1 MKFRLLV
8 CSSLLAL
15 AATGFAQ
22 SEKTPFWGAKA
33 PVPFDT
39 PTDQLKHGEFTWAPQ
54 LAPEGP
60 IEVVVSLDEQRAYA
74 YRNGIRI
81 GEATIS
87 SGKAGHRTP
96 TGVFTTKLKDVNHHS
111 SLYNDAAMPYT
122 QRLTNDGVALHAG
135 GIPGYPESHGCVHL
149 PSEFA
154 RLLFQASPLGMT
166 VVIADAK
173 SEPADVDHPAFL
185 SPITAK
191 GQVEEN
197 RRLLPKE
204 SYRWQ
209 LDKSPAG
216 PVSVLLSRY
225 DNRVVVIRNGIEIG
239 RSRIVVKD
247 PQRPLG
253 THVYVVKA
261 SANSA
266 DPASRPTWT
275 GVGLVGHM
283 DDANTP
289 PSPDAMQRIVIP
301 DEFRRDLVPLLVS
314 GTTLMVTDAPIL
326 EETTG
331 RQMAVLSSNPEA

>member
-1 MKFRLLV
+1 MQFRLLV

-22 SEKTPFWGAKA
+22 TEKTPFWGAKA

-96 TGVFTTKLKDVNHHS
+96 TGVFTTKLKDADHHS

-331 RQMAVLSSNPEA
+331 KQMAVLSSNPEA

>member
-1 MKFRLLV
+1 MDIRSFLLCLV
-8 CSSLLAL
+8 AAAGAGLAH
-15 AATGFAQ
+15 AVA
-22 SEKTPFWGAKA
+22 TPFWGAKA

-39 PTDQLKHGEFTWAPQ
+39 PSDQLKHGEFTWAPQ

-60 IEVVVSLDEQRAYA
+60 IEVIVSLDEQRAYA
-74 YRNGIRI
+74 YRNGILI
-81 GEATIS
+81 GESTVS
-87 SGKAGHRTP
+87 TGKPGHNTP
-96 TGVFTTKLKDVNHHS
+96 TGVFTTKLKDADHHS

-154 RLLFQASPLGMT
+154 RLLFAASPLGMT
-166 VVIADAK
+166 VVIADRK

-185 SPITAK
+185 SPVTSK

-197 RRLLPKE
+197 RRLFPNE
-204 SYRWQ
+204 TFRWEPHN
-209 LDKSPAG
+209 SPFG
-216 PVSVLLSRY
+216 PISLLLSRY
-225 DNRVVVIRNGIEIG
+225 DSRVVVIRNGIEIG

-261 SANSA
+261 GVKAGDSASM
-266 DPASRPTWT
+266 PTWV
-275 GVGLVGHM
+275 GVGVAGHM
-283 DDANTP
+283 DDANVE
-289 PSPDAMQRIVIP
+289 PSAAGMQRIVIP
-301 DEFRRDLVPLLVS
+301 EEFRRLVVPLLAS
-314 GTTLMVTDAPIL
+314 GTTLMVTDSPIL

-331 RQMAVLSSNPEA
+331 KQMAVLSSNPED